1 MKNAYAANSMCSL
14 KSGLGDSNYF
24 SRSNRSIGPIL
35 ATDFES
41 RLMLNSR
48 MPQKK
53 SISQHIRKNDFIVA
67 LDDNYNNSRQ
77 QNILMNCFDNDD
89 SEIDEI
95 NQINFKTNKSK
106 NEDTKN
112 DSIKS
117 LVFESFKAF
126 NLTCTNEANGANSKK
141 SITKTT
147 SQQNFCEPLNKEN
160 VNYIKPWVE
169 SSCNK
174 YFSSNSLVFAK
185 NTTSLKLNMNNLSL
199 SNTNSK
205 ENTNHSNDSFIIK
218 NIEYNNQK
226 EKEENYIRL
235 SKFFIHSK
243 EIFLIC

>member
-14 KSGLGDSNYF
+14 KNGFGDSNYF

-53 SISQHIRKNDFIVA
+53 SLSHEIRKNDFIVD

-77 QNILMNCFDNDD
+77 HKILMNCLNDNDD
-89 SEIDEI
+89 SEIEEI
-95 NQINFKTNKSK
+95 SQKNIKTNKFK
-106 NEDTKN
+106 KEDNKN

-117 LVFESFKAF
+117 LIFESFKAF
-126 NLTCTNEANGANSKK
+126 NLTNTNEANGANSKNC
-141 SITKTT
+141 ITKTT
-147 SQQNFCEPLNKEN
+147 SQQNFRQPLNKEN

-174 YFSSNSLVFAK
+174 YYSSNSLVYAK

-199 SNTNSK
+199 SNTNTKNNSI
-205 ENTNHSNDSFIIK
+205 ENTNDSFIIK
-218 NIEYNNQK
+218 NIEYNNKKEK

-235 SKFFIHSK
+235 SKF
-243 EIFLIC
+243 